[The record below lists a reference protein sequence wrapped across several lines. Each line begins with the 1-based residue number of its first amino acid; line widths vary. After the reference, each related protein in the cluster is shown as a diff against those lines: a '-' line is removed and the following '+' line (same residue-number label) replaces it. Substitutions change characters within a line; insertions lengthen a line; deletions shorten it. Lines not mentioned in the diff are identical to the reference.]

1 MKSTKD
7 EKRRFPLSDLEKTM
21 KSDAVGRSGA
31 WIVWTVMA
39 LAGASACS
47 ASYESPPCPNR
58 GSAGVT
64 ADPTICP
71 KIGTYSVTPTQTQV
85 GQPITLTATATSKT
99 GDPLTLTW
107 SASAGAV
114 ADASAANTTYRCTSP
129 GRFTLTLTVS
139 NGRCGESIDV
149 SVECLQ

>member
-1 MKSTKD
+1 MRSI
-7 EKRRFPLSDLEKTM
+7 S
-21 KSDAVGRSGA
+21 VGRRGA
-31 WIVWTVMA
+31 WIVRAVIA

-47 ASYESPPCPNR
+47 ESYESPPCPSHR

-71 KIGTYSVTPTQTQV
+71 KIGTYSVSPTETQV
-85 GQPITLTATATSKT
+85 GQPITLAATATSKT

-107 SASAGAV
+107 SASSGTVTDGA
-114 ADASAANTTYRCTSP
+114 AANTTYRCTSP
-129 GRFTLTLTVS
+129 GTVTLTLTVS

-149 SVECLQ
+149 SVECLE

>member
-1 MKSTKD
+1 
-7 EKRRFPLSDLEKTM
+7 M
-21 KSDAVGRSGA
+21 KSDAVGHSGA
-31 WIVWTVMA
+31 WIVGTVIA

-47 ASYESPPCPNR
+47 PSYESPPCPSDR

-71 KIGTYSVTPTQTQV
+71 KIADYSVTPTETQV
-85 GQPITLTATATSKT
+85 GQPITLMATGVSKT

-107 SASAGAV
+107 SASSGAV
-114 ADASAANTTYRCTSP
+114 TDGSAANTTYRCASP
-129 GRFTLTLTVS
+129 GNVTLTLTVS

>member
-1 MKSTKD
+1 
-7 EKRRFPLSDLEKTM
+7 M
-21 KSDAVGRSGA
+21 KSDSVGRSGA
-31 WIVWTVMA
+31 WIAWMVIA

-47 ASYESPPCPNR
+47 TSYESPPCPSHR

-71 KIGTYSVTPTQTQV
+71 KIGTYSVTPTETQV

-99 GDPLTLTW
+99 SDPLTLTW
-107 SASAGAV
+107 KASSGAV
-114 ADASAANTTYRCTSP
+114 TDGSAANTTYRCTSP
-129 GRFTLTLTVS
+129 GAVTLTLTVS